1 MGHLCSGASYD
12 RGVPRLPVTGP
23 GPLDG
28 VRVLDLSRVLSGP
41 HCSRMLRDLGAEV
54 IKVEPPAGDL
64 TRFAY
69 PRINS
74 ISSYFTQQ
82 NCGKRNISLDMKRPE
97 AIEIVYRLAEQSD
110 VLLENFRPGV
120 MDRMGFGYPEMAARN
135 PRLVYAS
142 ITGYGHTG
150 PWQNRRAFASVVQA
164 EAGYVEI
171 EGKSRGVYSN
181 DVSSHAD
188 VYTGLE
194 CLAGVLAALYQRE
207 RTGKGQWVEVSMAE
221 TMLCVNDGAHWDMTG
236 REPEGGGIPSFGP
249 GSYPVLELGN
259 GRRIIVAGHP
269 ADAGSFEQF
278 VAAMGRPDLLT
289 HPLLVERAGRADH
302 LDIIV
307 EALDAWA
314 ATFDDEREIEKALV
328 AQGLAVGVV
337 RTVQE
342 IAESDWAEA
351 RGAIV
356 EVDDRGDGVVDIPN
370 SPWHFSDAVTG
381 VRGRTTYRGEDNR
394 EVLSELL
401 GLDDDTLDRLEAD
414 GVLSSRVPTS

>member
-1 MGHLCSGASYD
+1 
-12 RGVPRLPVTGP
+12 VTGP

-28 VRVLDLSRVLSGP
+28 IRVLDFSRVLSGP
-41 HCSRMLRDLGAEV
+41 HCTRMLADLGAEV

-82 NCGKRNISLDMKRPE
+82 NCGKVNVSLDMKRPE
-97 AIEIVYRLAEQSD
+97 AVELLHRLVEHCD
-110 VLLENFRPGV
+110 VVVENFRPGV
-120 MDRMGFGYPEMAARN
+120 MDRMGLGYDALSERN
-135 PRLVYAS
+135 PRIVYAT

-150 PWQNRRAFASVVQA
+150 PWQHRRAFAAVVQA
-164 EAGYVEI
+164 EAGYVEM
-171 EGKSRGVYSN
+171 EGKSRGLYSN

-194 CLAGVLAALYQRE
+194 CLAGVLAALFQRE
-207 RTGKGQWVEVSMAE
+207 RTGQGQWVEVSMAE
-221 TMLCVNDGAHWDMTG
+221 TMLCVNDRAQWDITG
-236 REPEGGGIPSFGP
+236 REPEAGALPSFGP
-249 GSYPVLELGN
+249 GAYPVLSLGN

-269 ADAGSFEQF
+269 ADGGMFERF
-278 VAAMGRPDLLT
+278 CAAMERPDLLV

-302 LDIIV
+302 LDLIV
-307 EALDAWA
+307 EALEAWA
-314 ATFDDEREIEKALV
+314 ATFDDERQIEDALA
-328 AQGLAVGVV
+328 AQDLAMGVV

-342 IAESDWAEA
+342 IAESEWAEE

-356 EVDDRGDGVVDIPN
+356 EVDDRAGGTVDIPN
-370 SPWHFSDAVTG
+370 SPWHFSKAVSG

-394 EVLSELL
+394 DLFGRLL
-401 GLDDDTLDRLEAD
+401 GLDDEALDRLEAD
-414 GVLSSRVPTS
+414 GVLSSRGPTR